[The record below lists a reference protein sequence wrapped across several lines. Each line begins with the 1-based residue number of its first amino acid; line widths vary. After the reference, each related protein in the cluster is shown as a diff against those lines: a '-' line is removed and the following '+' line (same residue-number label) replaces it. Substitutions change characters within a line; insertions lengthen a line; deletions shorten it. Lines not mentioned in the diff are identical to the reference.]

1 MATGYYYISSGT
13 ANLKSSTSDV
23 YYVYGSGRLIISS
36 GGTTP
41 EVHVG
46 ENGPASAYGG
56 YVEVLAH
63 GLISSGS
70 VENGGS
76 LIVSDGGSITRFY
89 FQGGY
94 GTLKTGAYCYKGS
107 VLSGGELYAF
117 GAVALNIS
125 VGPGGSFFLYN
136 ESSISSGII
145 SGYATGTNVSSG
157 GTMYVGSGAS
167 AVLNHI
173 SAGGFVYLNGV
184 AESSF
189 VNGIMIVSSNGHA
202 TENYVSSGG
211 LMYVY
216 GDVSSSYI
224 RSGGEMRISSGG
236 TARKTNI
243 SSGGSM
249 AVFRNGIALEGEIV
263 GGTAYV
269 YSGGS
274 ASGFRISSGI
284 MWISSGGTASGTIMS
299 GGDLRL
305 DGSSCKGVY
314 TGGKV
319 IINGGGYSE
328 NEKFNSGEFYVFGTG
343 SATGSVCSGTIGSG
357 VTMNIS
363 GGRFDGSTVSNAIIN
378 VTTGFADLK
387 SLNGAVANI
396 KGGSFYASGGIMSSA
411 TIAGYGSSRGQLYV
425 MSGATVNKADVNVSG
440 RLWITSGGSVGSATA
455 GVSSGSDSASIGVSG
470 GGKLGSAFIKLGG
483 NLDVGTGG
491 SVNYVL
497 FSGGGKGQVLGT
509 INFAAINSGSPVQV
523 SHGGLVSNAS
533 VSSKG
538 ELNINGGFL
547 STSYISGGG
556 SLTVKSGGTARSAT
570 VYGSAVV
577 DHGGN
582 GLGMDVCSGGRMT
595 ISENGVVTGFTV
607 SDGAI
612 EVLSGGTLTNG
623 LVSAGG
629 SVALYDS
636 ALAFSCTVSRGGVM
650 EISRGAAYAT
660 VHVKDGGKITGD
672 YNCGYIIFSSGANA
686 DIDIF
691 NISAGNTYAPVS
703 GLVNAMNKGVVFSL
717 TTSVSQSKGT
727 YKLATDAAGFQE
739 TITVQNVYGNWLGT
753 LTVGQTVNIGRS
765 GFTLNLDG
773 NNVLSVTVGDPIHV
787 EREYFPGCF
796 AGGIQSMLAVESE
809 GVVRIYSKG
818 STWGAGIVL
827 DPGWDVIATG
837 DFNADGRDD
846 FLRVNDE
853 GYVVGEMANDNGTF
867 SPQVLNFKGAGWN
880 ILGTGN
886 FDGVGP
892 DDVLVANP
900 TAASE
905 TVGLLGYWKGGTEWT
920 LINGYS
926 PEWECV
932 STGDFNG
939 DGKCDML
946 WRNSFE
952 GEGGLTYNAYCTWI
966 VDDPVDWR
974 MVSVANPDEWNFLCS
989 GDFDGNGSHD
999 IAMINGEGVV
1009 GIWGVSDGYLSSWSI
1024 LSAVNTAEWELAGVG
1039 DFNGDGTDDIA
1050 WCSNVSNLA
1059 GYWKI
1064 NDKTLTNWI
1073 NIAQIS

>member
-1 MATGYYYISSGT
+1 MATAYYYISSGT
-13 ANLKSSTSDV
+13 ANLKSSTSNV

-46 ENGPASAYGG
+46 EDGPASAYGG

-76 LIVSDGGSITRFY
+76 LIVSSGGNVQNISFY
-89 FQGGY
+89 GGY
-94 GTLKTGAYCYKGS
+94 GSLKMGAYCYSGR
-107 VLSGGELYAF
+107 VYSGGKLDAF
-117 GAVALNIS
+117 GAKVYA
-125 VGPGGSFFLYN
+125 VGVKSGGSFFLYT
-136 ESSISSGII
+136 ESSGGVTDYGMSFN
-145 SGYATGTNVSSG
+145 ADVSSG
-157 GTMYVGSGAS
+157 GTMYVANK
-167 AVLNHI
+167 ATAQTNHI
-173 SAGGFVYLNGV
+173 STGAVFYLNGI
-184 AESSF
+184 AESNFANGTF
-189 VNGIMIVSSNGHA
+189 VVSNTGIARENYISSGGYMYVHGSANSNYIRSGGMMKISSGGTA
-202 TENYVSSGG
+202 YDNYVSSGG
-211 LMYVY
+211 SMTVY
-216 GDVSSSYI
+216 ANGKAI
-224 RSGGEMRISSGG
+224 GGEIIGG
-236 TARKTNI
+236 TAFVN
-243 SSGGSM
+243 
-249 AVFRNGIALEGEIV
+249 
-263 GGTAYV
+263 
-269 YSGGS
+269 SGGS
-274 ASGFRISSGI
+274 ASGFKIRSGI

-305 DGSSCKGVY
+305 DGRSYEGLY
-314 TGGKV
+314 LGGKV

-328 NEKFNSGEFYVFGTG
+328 NEIFYDGEFNVLGTG
-343 SATGSVCSGTIGSG
+343 SATGSVYSGTIGSG
-357 VTMNIS
+357 ATMNIS
-363 GGRFDGSTVSNAIIN
+363 GGRFYGTNISPNAIIN

-396 KGGSFYASGGIMSSA
+396 KGGYFYASGGIMSSA
-411 TIAGYGSSRGQLYV
+411 TIAGYGSVTGNMYV
-425 MSGATVNKADVNVSG
+425 MSGATVNKADVNASG
-440 RLWITSGGSVGSATA
+440 RLW
-455 GVSSGSDSASIGVSG
+455 VS
-470 GGKLGSAFIKLGG
+470 
-483 NLDVGTGG
+483 
-491 SVNYVL
+491 
-497 FSGGGKGQVLGT
+497 Q
-509 INFAAINSGSPVQV
+509 
-523 SHGGLVSNAS
+523 GGLVSSAS

-538 ELNINGGFL
+538 ELNINGGLL
-547 STSYISGGG
+547 SSSYIAGGG

-582 GLGMDVCSGGRMT
+582 GLGMNVCSGGRMT

-636 ALAFSCTVSRGGVM
+636 SLAFSCTVSRGGVM
-650 EISRGAAYAT
+650 NISSGAAYAT
-660 VHVKDGGKITGD
+660 IHVNDGGKISGN

-691 NISAGNTYAPVS
+691 KISAGNTYAPVS

-787 EREYFPGCF
+787 ERKYFSGCF
-796 AGGIQSMLAVESE
+796 AGGVQSMLAVESE

-827 DPGWDVIATG
+827 DPGWDVVATG
-837 DFNADGRDD
+837 DFNGDGRDD

-867 SPQVLNFKGAGWN
+867 SPQVLNFKGAGWE

-892 DDVLVANP
+892 DDVLIANP

-974 MVSVANPDEWNFLCS
+974 MVSVANPSEWNFLCS

-1009 GIWGVSDGYLSSWSI
+1009 GIWGVNDGYLSSWSI
-1024 LSAVNTAEWELAGVG
+1024 LSAVNTTEWELAGVG